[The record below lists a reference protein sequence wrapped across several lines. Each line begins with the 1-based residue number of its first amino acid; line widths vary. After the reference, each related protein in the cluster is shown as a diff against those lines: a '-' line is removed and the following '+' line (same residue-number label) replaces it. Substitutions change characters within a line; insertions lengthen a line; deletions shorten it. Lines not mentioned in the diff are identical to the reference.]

1 MINSQCLRKLVDIC
15 SCTSVESRL
24 LLKIQHSKLLRGDGK
39 LLHFK
44 LIVKNSISILFEGD
58 IEGDSG
64 KCYEFKKVAEGVGQA
79 EAATACS
86 KVVGG
91 WKLIGED
98 ALKSGN
104 SE

>member
-1 MINSQCLRKLVDIC
+1 MV
-15 SCTSVESRL
+15 TVE
-24 LLKIQHSKLLRGDGK
+24 
-39 LLHFK
+39 
-44 LIVKNSISILFEGD
+44 NA
-58 IEGDSG
+58 EGDSG

-86 KVVGG
+86 NIEGG

-104 SE
+104 SEWEYLNYYIYFLLNTYLSSITWN